1 MVRSTALKLWRAAY
15 SLIEI
20 MLVVA
25 SLSVVVGGGIY
36 AIGKARQSSAETKL
50 KQDVQRLN
58 HAISV
63 YMTNGGKIPDA
74 TNAQDVLRAMRRVAA
89 KSRDAQG
96 NEKKLQ
102 ETAGLMG
109 QMIDPRLAI
118 RWQSDA
124 EAAEG
129 NLRAYWNDTDKRF
142 YVINTGAA
150 AGIREFYLGDMPEPE
165 ALITDANGKVINPN
179 EDDRGSTQ
187 KLNTEAGWIWAA
199 EAQAANDAPAPRGT
213 GTGTGGSGT
222 TTGGSDKD
230 PVQLLAPQFDRA
242 GGEYQLGQFPLSIT
256 ISDPNPAGRADL
268 MVMHSEEGSW
278 QKYLGPVSVE
288 PGQSLMARAAAL
300 DLDNFYDSPD
310 TAIQTYTAVQVKP
323 ELAVNF
329 SSNAYDYRELGGA
342 IVGGNTTPRA
352 APGTV
357 TLVNPADVPAGRM
370 TSDNFRVF
378 WTLDGS
384 DPLDASNT
392 TRIAGPAFSGTFP
405 LHEIPLSVDQF
416 VAAGL
421 QVKVAAQAIDTAAF
435 ANSDVTTIT
444 LGVNRLPLPGCS
456 ISYGA
461 GTVALNPSSAGGDLP
476 ENARMFYSTT
486 GEDPGDNGNGGPA
499 SGGALLYGGAF
510 PSPAGMAQI
519 IARTTAPSGKE
530 FWFATSG
537 PTYAGVGDP
546 PAGTFYATNNTSRN
560 LYQFDPVTGSNIIR
574 SSETLFTPSAVA
586 YIPQTNRVYYTE
598 AGGTRLASYEPAT
611 NLHSAAGTL
620 NAAGSMYVPAA
631 APVNLVAFNS
641 NLYYVA
647 EGSDDLI
654 RVELKPDGTVRQQFK
669 YADITGDAT
678 AFTGIGDTAVDASG
692 MLCISASNAWAA
704 FSLVDLTTWSVP
716 VNSPAQIWAGLAFGS
731 SGNLYGIKS
740 TDSGVVIPVN
750 KTDGN
755 PLAGQMALSPARTFD
770 DCGGPL
776 NDVAQNIAVTH
787 YAISGGQPVIYRL
800 NLDTGRQYPLFAGL
814 PAGATSISHDAAGGR
829 LYVVVAE
836 SGDHRLYR
844 YELSG
849 GTVTPLG
856 SLTNTAQVQASAW
869 FEGAFYYIPS
879 GTDDLMKVVPGA
891 SNFTSHAKVADL
903 NGGNSLGT
911 VDGLSVGPSG
921 LLHIAASD
929 TMLFGRYDITNAGG
943 LEVLRSGAG
952 TGYAAL
958 TFSQAGTMH
967 GVLASEAQKIQTVDE
982 GTGVASFKVNTI
994 PGENISDITGVFS
1007 NGAAPVAD
1015 NYFAVDGN
1023 TKHIFRFETA
1033 TGRNAI
1039 LTSGAPWPLGALA
1052 YDSESS
1058 RLYYVR
1064 AGGFEL
1070 GRYDIGSNT
1079 HTLLTALNAAGLSYT
1094 PAAAPANLTWFNGS
1108 LYYISPGTDDLV
1120 RVDLT
1125 PSGTTGEQWKEADL
1139 NANASIGDAG
1149 DLAVDSNGLLYIST
1163 TSQFARFDLKT
1174 LSGFTTLATDPAGAL
1189 QSLYVVGGNSFF
1201 GTLTS
1206 APRELRAVSTANGSA
1221 GATVATSPPRV
1232 IADAASAQP
1241 RVNVTPAAGF
1251 NYATVSGVSALYRI
1265 NLSTGALQPVTAS
1278 CPVAPEAVA
1287 WDAAENR
1294 VYYTEAGATAGNP
1307 NRIFRF
1313 DPTTQQH
1320 SLVTDL
1326 STASGYAISTTPKNL
1341 LRLFG
1346 DLYTIQ
1352 GDDDFV
1358 RISVSGSGTTLTKM
1372 ADLSGNTANFGTVGA
1387 VTLKADGTMLF
1398 ASETTSLLASASI
1411 YAPRAYTVISTTA
1424 VRNTSLAFSGTTLR
1438 GTHASTPSVLETV
1451 NQLTGARS
1459 SATPVTPSRSILDI
1473 AGALALNSYLPDCYA
1488 VGGGNRTIWK
1498 VNPWS
1503 GANRAITTNAP
1514 FDISSLARSSTRNKL
1529 YYLENAATNWR
1540 LGSYD
1545 VATDTHSILA
1555 TLGSGSWENIPAAR
1569 PENLFNWDG
1578 NLFFIA
1584 PNSDDLYQITLN
1596 TAGTAVTSMAIVD
1609 DLSYYFAP
1617 NTFVNTGDAAVGYD
1631 GIANFSGGAGWN
1643 GYFNMFSHKGLVT
1656 FPPQT
1661 QNWAGMMILGGTMFA
1676 SKPDEAGRIYQVQR
1690 GVGTPSSPVD
1700 TFPQITISDLAAED
1714 FARPASLANS
1724 LWVISENTGHLGEF
1738 LNWNQINVVSRDWGE
1753 LKYYS
1758 GGAATS
1764 FTGGSRV
1771 ESLAVDDSGKAY
1783 FVRNVPTVVDGVTYR
1798 KALFMVDTAALT
1810 WGSTPTPPVAT
1821 FVGDLTQALSAMG
1834 AVSTTAEQD
1843 DITGLAVGYDWKL
1856 HALYNRGGSSTGDY
1870 LLRINSLA
1878 VDSANSL
1885 VNVSVTGLLTGSG
1898 ETVTNGQDLVFA
1910 ASSLQTL
1917 YVTDA
1922 ADDEVYQV
1930 NYKTG
1935 AITGVFSTDSASF
1948 EALASFNVSGEVLGV
1963 NSDTGSPA
1971 NEVMT
1976 VVNGGSN
1983 DTSRFNAA
1991 AVSGGTLTDIE
2002 GSAFPVGPLSL
2013 GNSVLP
2019 PVFAVDRSTKIY
2031 RIDPA
2036 NGITWATST
2045 TMIETADALFNADAI
2060 AYDAASGLVFYSEN
2074 SDTTIRLAKYDPATR
2089 VHTLIGDLKSTGAY
2103 RPSTHPQHLIHWQ
2116 GALYYVNN
2124 GTSDVVKVQLD
2135 AAAAAITAQ
2144 SLYVTMSGGAAWTVT
2159 AAAMDNTGLLWFQEG
2174 SNLRSYNLRTRST
2187 LSTALATGGVRH
2199 SMTQVVS
2206 TGAFYATPAGQ
2217 PGSIASLN
2225 LGTGSTGA
2233 GLETSPAV
2241 SLYDVAG
2248 GTSAPAAPA
2257 VSTTFYAVNSSEPTI
2272 YMFDP
2277 ATGENTGRYTDPY
2290 FTGIAA
2296 VATSADGNLV
2306 YYVEEGTPYRLAVYR
2321 VSDGMRTQIAPL
2333 QTSGAETAW
2342 AQPKA
2347 MVWYNG
2353 SLYYTLENEALL
2365 RKIELSADGITPINQ
2380 FNAGTLIGPSE
2391 SGGVIGAVGDMAV
2404 DSQGW
2409 LYVSAASRILK
2420 YHLPSNSGL
2429 TTISNAP
2436 AAFYTSLFIG
2446 ANGTDL
2452 YGVSQAEPGKVQ
2464 QIDRTT
2470 GAGTLV
2476 ATLSPA
2482 RTVVDTA
2489 SPNVVVPYQQA
2500 AQRYFITGA
2509 CNTIHRIDLETGADY
2524 VVSFNVW
2531 DQATAWQPSAI
2542 AHDFVRNQLYLIG
2555 YTGGSDTA
2563 WVSLNLGAYNLTTGA
2578 FTDLGSIVA
2587 APLAYK
2593 PVKAPLA
2600 MVYANDRL
2608 YYVNRDTD
2616 DLVEITLNAGRT
2628 AIASQAKIAD
2638 IRSNNSLG
2646 DLDALTL
2653 GPDGR
2658 LYMSRSDAH
2667 LLASIDFRTKSG
2679 FVAHRSSAEADHY
2692 GLTFS
2697 DSGVLHVIESNQ
2709 ATKLQTLS
2717 SPGAS
2722 PVFKVNNRTG
2732 AGMWD
2737 ITGLNSDSLP
2747 ALSDAVWAVAKNTA
2761 GTGHELVK
2769 FSNYATSPAIT
2780 SYGNLSYLSSGSP
2793 VVFPVSAPVHAL
2805 AVTAG
2810 GVGYFV
2816 ASGDLVIDGST
2827 YRRPLFSINVA
2838 TLAAG
2843 GPAQAT
2849 LIGDLEPRLRALLGA
2864 SGYLGTSQPVT
2875 GLAIHPSTGVLYAL
2889 VQAGD
2894 VGVTDKLVRINDPT
2908 VSAGNVM
2915 DVSLVGTLTGSTV
2928 SVNLGLDLAFTPS
2941 GQLYVTDANTGKLL
2955 LVDTAD
2961 ASVDAVHGAEWP
2973 AGSTYAGLAINPA
2986 NSDIIAS
2993 DTSSDAVRRA
3003 VAGDGNDV
3011 TMFSYAS
3018 LFSRTDVQAMSFA
3031 SYAVSWNP
3039 SPPLPPYFAV
3049 NRSASIYRVN
3059 PLTGATAVETSSALF
3074 NADAVAYDGTGGT
3087 VYYLENSDTTIRL
3100 AKYAAGTHTLI
3111 GDLKTAGTAVPATH
3125 PQHLIHYGDSLY
3137 YVNNGSSDIIRVRL
3151 DPTASSIVSQTKLVT
3166 MSTGANWTVKAAA
3179 LDNSGLLWF
3188 QEGTTVRRYDLRNR
3202 SGLTTVGTSVPAR
3215 EALLFTRDT
3224 ALGYG
3229 AATAS
3234 MASISPFN
3242 DTNGTAGT
3250 AVATVPSISLYDI
3263 SGGHSAPAASFVD
3276 TNYYATDGTSAIYM
3290 VDPATGQRALLTN
3303 STIVGAIGGLA
3314 ADPTGQKI
3322 AYFGEA
3328 PYYTL
3333 CYYDRTTGTH
3343 TAYYTLGSINDN
3355 FGFGP
3360 DMFSMTWFNNRLW
3373 VVPNTY
3379 DRLVMCEFLPTGA
3392 MNILYF
3398 DNMSGGTYDLG
3409 TVGDVTVDNTGTMYI
3424 SGSNGFARYNLTSLS
3439 GWTVLNSA
3447 PAWKWTGLMT
3457 GADGTTLYGVR
3468 DTEPGKLYLV
3478 DKATGNGSAAVNFT
3492 PASSMTDLAAP
3503 QQSVA
3508 GNPIG
3513 KRMVIV
3519 DACYTIEI
3527 LDMEYGSFSTMTNTQ
3542 THQPTGIAHDHAG
3555 HRVYTIGYE
3564 PSSSAPYFWDLTLE
3578 MYDLV
3583 TGINVRVGSLITDAP
3598 GYPAT
3603 MPVGPCFFA
3612 GGKIYYI
3619 HPYTDDLVELSVN
3632 SSGTAITG
3640 AAKVADI
3647 TGNAASLGKVD
3658 GLALQPDGTLYIGRS
3673 DADYLATWNFK
3684 QRSGLTVLKSSPA
3697 AKYTALGLHNGILH
3711 GFTPDAVRDMKT
3723 IAPPAWNATF
3733 KVSTWGDIQDIA
3745 GLDTDDVT
3753 FQSSPLYA
3761 IAKNTAQ
3768 TGYQWVRFNNYDTA
3782 GRTVT
3787 NFGDL
3792 HYLSSGSPVKFAH
3805 PGPELHALAVESNG
3819 TAWFVAS
3826 GDLTVNG
3833 TTVRRG
3839 LFTLNA
3845 ATQTE
3850 GTPVTATLVGDLEPR
3865 LRALTGASGFLGTQW
3880 VTGLAIQ
3887 PGTGALYGLM
3897 LEGDSNTPDR
3907 VFHINDATASS
3918 GNLNDL
3924 RLIGTLTGAAGSVTH
3939 AKDLAFAPDGALYVS
3954 DYATGS
3960 VFRVDPSD
3968 ASVDAVYSSGASEG
3982 QYVALAVDPQ
3992 NSAMAGSVFGSTSL
4006 KAVVAGAINDT
4017 ALFNY
4022 GTAFSLNEIRA
4033 MNFATIPV
4041 TWTPTPPTRYFAVTG
4056 SGTSI
4061 YGLTIPGGVTSVVTS
4076 TCLFTPATVAHDP
4089 DTGFLFY
4096 TENVALGF
4104 RLARFNPADNT
4115 HTLIGSIDTAAPS
4128 YDPSS
4133 APANLEFYGGSL
4145 YYIHSLTD
4153 DLVRIDLNPAAT
4165 SVTASFKVADITSG
4179 SSVFATV
4186 HDLAVDR
4193 DGILHFT
4200 SLLGL
4205 HTYDLVRLTG
4215 HSLKG
4220 GLTLRGVV
4228 FADDGVTL
4236 YGAATTAATHLY
4248 RVDRSN
4254 GGTTDVATYAPAIS
4268 PVDFAGYPPASS
4280 AAVAGSH
4287 YAVNGSKT
4295 LYKVDAATGAVQ
4307 AVNAAAPFNMGSVS
4321 YDTAGGM
4328 IYYTESGAAS
4338 WKLGSYNLASGV
4350 HTDLGRGAESGGWAV
4365 ASGSEPGNLFVFNGA
4380 PHYVKPGT
4388 DDVIRI
4394 ELNAARTGIQ
4404 YYTKHSDLF
4413 ANTASFTSIG
4423 DVTEVN
4429 EAGKIFFTGLRNDGA
4444 KVIAEYTMTT
4454 AGGYAALWPTTR
4466 TWNALL
4472 RASSDTL
4479 YGVPSDAATSLFT
4492 GPGLT
4497 TAGAAVSGGLQFSDF
4512 ASVSSGA
4519 VDPAAYYFTAASS
4532 PAIWTMAANASGKL
4546 SGGARLVT
4554 ATAPFNV
4561 AGIAVDPAT
4570 RMIYYTE
4577 NAGAAFRLGRYSVD
4591 SGVHTVLGNMMSGW
4605 TYNATTGSSHLVFFA
4620 GDLYYVQSGTDDL
4633 IRIDLN
4639 NGTVALQ
4646 EKVAD
4651 LTSNAVNFGTIRS
4664 AARDANGYMAI
4675 TYSNAPYFS
4684 RFNLRRR
4691 NGIEHASTNTLQL
4704 SAITGGLGGYAADP
4718 AQPTYVTQ
4726 YGVSTTDNIARVLL
4740 PGADSGVTYPVQTNP
4755 VLTIE
4760 EFSSSAGSADEQVE
4774 TQRYYATDGT
4784 PMIWRVDPQT
4794 GVNSP
4799 LPYNSDQ
4806 MGMKPCAIAYDSQKD
4821 EIYVGQ
4827 MPGEGF
4833 RLAMFRASADQYA
4846 GNWSLQAA
4854 DMAYIPASMPRS
4866 MVWYNGALWYI
4877 TPGTDDLVRL
4887 EVRAG
4892 QSAPVSQARIAD
4904 LTGNASALQVRAMSL
4919 RDDGMLFIS
4928 ADTSFYS
4935 YNMRTQ
4941 GPLTLLNS
4949 SAPAYETLLHTG
4961 LTTLFGTR
4969 TAAATVIDSVNQS
4982 TGGATAGVVTA
4993 PVKQFLEMTGPNTA
5007 AGPSSYDYFAS
5018 ARTTT
5023 LYRVDPAA
5031 LTTGS
5036 TTAAPMT
5043 ALSPVASFAADSIAY
5058 DATRR
5063 VIYYLENTDTSTR
5076 LGRYVLGTTNSTS
5089 SIRAIMDQTASA
5101 TMLNIGVRPYNLTYY
5116 DGSLYFIRRET
5127 GTTAALLANKD
5138 DLIRITLSADG
5149 ASVVSMLKVA
5159 DVSSTLNVSG
5169 LDVNSATVDDTGT
5182 MWFSWG
5188 TAAAAKL
5195 SKFSLRTLSGYGL
5208 VNNALSQRNSLA
5220 WIAPAGSL
5228 FGGGYNTTAGT
5239 TFHRTFYPI
5248 SSAGVLG
5255 TPGRTGSIAVTV
5267 HDMASGNFA
5276 PAPPSSTLAPAYI
5289 AGEFHQTSTGN
5300 YRGIAKLKPDGTLD
5314 TSFSPGGVNAGA
5326 KVRGLE
5332 RTSDGKVLIGGDFT
5346 TVNGTAR
5353 AALAR
5358 LNGDGT
5364 LDSTFA
5370 PTITLDQAYTLDW
5383 GTVSIAESGAL
5394 TGTDTNASAGSGSA
5408 GFGLATAG
5416 GFSGFG
5422 EQSLNNVNG
5431 SGVNVKLRY
5440 SQNMSPGGPRL
5451 YGPGGPL
5458 ASSLLAGPNPDA
5470 RVTGPYGLVFTGDQS
5485 GTITPA
5491 TLGLDFSEPV
5501 LIDSVILGGVS
5512 TVNGK
5517 PEAGLVRAWSGAATG
5532 GSLVPASEFANLS
5545 SNSGPLYGSAS
5556 DSVTTNAAGNAILS
5570 SPASGVYRVAGA
5582 GASEE
5587 SRFGRARFGW
5597 NTSPVQS
5604 LAVSTFGQ
5612 SRSYADTS
5620 ALAAASASSSWVNV
5634 PWSTTETG
5642 AAIFSADVTMT
5653 SGLLQPGS
5661 WASTEAQDAG
5671 YVARFGNSTI
5681 IPYFYMGP
5689 ASGTTMTL
5697 VYRFAAPVA
5706 DFDLIVYDVDEN
5718 DVVNLVAKDGAG
5730 AAITSFA
5737 GWHQISGDLTTATLP
5752 AATAPAWNAAT
5763 GALTSA
5769 AAGLNQNRS
5778 YSVFRPA
5785 VPVTEIGITF
5795 TGGAASGKHVYTA
5808 LHGAPSVNGTSQAVV
5823 AKPLG
5828 AAQDFSV
5835 FTSGNFSM
5843 SSGGGSISKGVAT
5856 GGNAVYTGLSI
5867 GNDLTA
5873 AVDGTDQW
5881 IVNGSLTTDGNG
5893 ALNRGN
5899 VVYGSSPNASLIYV
5913 NNGGTKRV
5921 GSSGI
5926 IASTWPTVLA
5936 RSAEWAAMPTT
5947 SGASVNYAYNAGDGK
5962 TAITVDAANISG
5974 LVTVNMDAS
5983 KFTSVSG
5990 MTIQNIGPSTVLV
6003 MNIPGATP
6011 PQLSGFGTTVTGTAA
6026 NPMKQ
6031 IVYHFPSAT
6040 TASFNSIEVKG
6051 SVLAP
6056 AGTVYIGTGGGQ
6068 FRGNVIAAAV
6078 DLRSVGT
6085 FGGSEFTGSYA
6096 NPAAGGTT
6104 PVQMHLSKIVF
6115 RKQSTTPG
6123 KVWAIAAQADGK
6135 VVIGGEF
6142 NAVNGVARRNVAR
6155 LNADG
6160 TLDTTFD
6167 PLYSGTGPDGAVWSL
6182 RTLPGGKVQ
6191 VGGAFTTWHGSSAG
6205 AKLVTLNADGSRDTA
6220 FSSPLSVAA
6229 TDTVRWLGDGGTG
6242 TWVGGKFSTPTNNV
6256 ALLNTANGTAAGSFA
6271 VGTGANGTVH
6281 SGALINS
6288 AIVLAGEFTSI
6299 NGTSRNYVAKVSNAG
6314 AVDSAFT
6321 SPAPNAA
6328 AEAAFSSGGS
6338 WLHLG
6343 GRFSTHGT
6351 GNTRQGV
6358 SAVDGSTGTTVTG
6371 AWGLSGMTVTNI
6383 ANIK

>member
-1 MVRSTALKLWRAAY
+1 MSRSTPLKFWRAAY

-36 AIGKARQSSAETKL
+36 AISQARQSSAEAKL
-50 KQDVQRLN
+50 RQDVQRLN
-58 HAISV
+58 QAISV
-63 YMTNGGKIPDA
+63 YMTNGGRLPDTPDA
-74 TNAQDVLRAMRRVAA
+74 QEVIRSMRRVAA
-89 KSRDAQG
+89 KVRDTEG

-102 ETAGLMG
+102 EMAGLTG

-118 RWQSDA
+118 RWQTQD
-124 EAAEG
+124 EAAGG
-129 NLRAYWNDTDKRF
+129 NLRAYWNDSDKRF
-142 YVINTGAA
+142 YVMSSGTA

-165 ALITDANGKVINPN
+165 ALITDGNGKVINPN
-179 EDDRGSTQ
+179 EDDRSSMQ
-187 KLNTEAGWIWAA
+187 KLNTEGGWIWAA
-199 EAQAANDAPAPRGT
+199 DAQAAATAPAPRGT
-213 GTGTGGSGT
+213 GTGTGGEGT

-230 PVQLLAPQFDRA
+230 PLQLLAPQFDKA
-242 GGEYQLGQFPLSIT
+242 GGEYPLAQFPLSIT
-256 ISDPNPAGRADL
+256 ISDQNPAGRADL
-268 MVMHSEEGSW
+268 MVMHSESGSW
-278 QKYLGPVSVE
+278 EKYLGPVSVE

-300 DLDNFYDSPD
+300 DQDNFYDSPE

-329 SSNAYDYRELGGA
+329 SRNAYDYRELGGA
-342 IVGGNTTPRA
+342 IAGGNTTPRA

-370 TSDNFRVF
+370 SSDSFRVY
-378 WTLDGS
+378 WTMDGS
-384 DPLDASNT
+384 NPLDAANPARVS
-392 TRIAGPAFSGTFP
+392 GPVFSGTFP

-416 VAAGL
+416 TAAGL

-461 GTVALNPSSAGGDLP
+461 GSVSLNASSAGGNLP
-476 ENARMFYSTT
+476 ENARLFYSTT

-499 SGGALLYGGAF
+499 SSGALLYGGAF
-510 PSPAGMAQI
+510 PAPAGMAQI
-519 IARTTAPSGKE
+519 IARTAAPAGKE

-546 PAGTFYATNNTSRN
+546 PAGTFYATSGSSPN
-560 LYQFDPVTGSNIIR
+560 LYQFDPATGSNIIR

-586 YIPQTNRVYYTE
+586 YIPQTDRVYYTQ
-598 AGGTRLASYEPAT
+598 AGGTGLAKYEPAT
-611 NLHSAAGTL
+611 NSHSSAGALTFPG
-620 NAAGSMYVPAA
+620 AMYAPAA

-678 AFTGIGDTAVDASG
+678 AFTGIGDTAVDSSG

-716 VNSPAQIWAGLAFGS
+716 VNSPAQVWAGLAFGS

-750 KTDGN
+750 KADGS

-776 NDVAQNIAVTH
+776 NDVAQNIASTH
-787 YAISGGQPVIYRL
+787 YAISAGQPVIYRL

-814 PAGATSISHDAAGGR
+814 PSGATSISHDAAGGR
-829 LYVVVAE
+829 LYVVGAE
-836 SGDHRLYR
+836 SGDYRLYR
-844 YELSG
+844 YDLAGSAL
-849 GTVTPLG
+849 TALG
-856 SLTNTAQVQASAW
+856 SLTGTASVQASAW

-879 GTDDLMKVVPGA
+879 GTDDLVKVTPGA
-891 SNFTSHAKVADL
+891 TSIASQIKVADI
-903 NGGNSLGT
+903 NGDTSLGT
-911 VDGLSVGPSG
+911 VDAMSVGPSG

-929 TMLFGRYDITNAGG
+929 TMLFGRCDITNGGG

-952 TGYAAL
+952 TGFAAI
-958 TFSQAGTMH
+958 TFSSAGAMH
-967 GVLASEAQKIQTVDE
+967 GVLASEAQKIQTVDD
-982 GTGVASFKVNTI
+982 TSGVASFKVNTI
-994 PGENISDITGVFS
+994 PAQSISDITGVFS

-1015 NYFAVDGN
+1015 NYFAVDG
-1023 TKHIFRFETA
+1023 TSKLILRFETA
-1033 TGRNAI
+1033 TGRNTV

-1052 YDSESS
+1052 YDSESA

-1108 LYYISPGTDDLV
+1108 LYYITPGTDDLV

-1125 PSGTTGEQWKEADL
+1125 PAGNIGEQWKEADL
-1139 NANASIGDAG
+1139 NANASIGDPG

-1163 TSQFARFDLKT
+1163 SSQFARFDLKT

-1189 QSLYVVGGNSFF
+1189 QSLYVVGGSSFF

-1206 APRELRAVSTANGSA
+1206 APRDLRAVSTVNGSA

-1241 RVNVTPAAGF
+1241 RVNVTPPTGF

-1287 WDAAENR
+1287 WDASENR
-1294 VYYTEAGATAGNP
+1294 VYYSEAGVTAGAP

-1326 STASGYAISTTPKNL
+1326 HTASGYAISTGPKNL

-1358 RISVSGSGTTLTKM
+1358 RISVSGSAATLTKM

-1387 VTLKADGTMLF
+1387 VTLKADGTMFF
-1398 ASETTSLLASASI
+1398 ASETSNLLAKASI
-1411 YAPRAYTVISTTA
+1411 YAPRGYTLISSTA

-1438 GTHASTPSVLETV
+1438 GTHASTPAVIETV
-1451 NQLTGARS
+1451 DQLTGARS
-1459 SATPVTPSRSILDI
+1459 SATPVSPSRSILDI
-1473 AGALALNSYLPDCYA
+1473 AGALALNPYLPDCYA

-1503 GANRAITTNAP
+1503 GANRPVTTNAP
-1514 FDISSLARSSTRNKL
+1514 FDISALARSSTRNKL

-1545 VATDTHSILA
+1545 VAADSHSILA
-1555 TLGSGSWENIPAAR
+1555 TLGSGSWKNIPAAR

-1596 TAGTAVTSMAIVD
+1596 TAGTAVTAMGIVD

-1617 NTFVNTGDAAVGYD
+1617 NTFLNTGDGAVGSD
-1631 GIANFSGGAGWN
+1631 GIANFSGGGGWN

-1661 QNWAGMMILGGTMFA
+1661 QNWAGMMILGGTLFA
-1676 SKPDEAGRIYQVQR
+1676 SKPDETGRIYQVQR
-1690 GVGTPSSPVD
+1690 GIGTPSSPVD
-1700 TFPQITISDLAAED
+1700 TFPQITIGDLAADD
-1714 FARPASLANS
+1714 FARPASQANS
-1724 LWVISENTGHLGEF
+1724 LWVIAENTGHLGEF
-1738 LNWNQINVVSRDWGE
+1738 LNWNQINVVGRDWGE

-1758 GGAATS
+1758 GGVATS

-1783 FVRNVPTVVDGVTYR
+1783 FVRNLPTVVDGVTYR
-1798 KALFMVDTAALT
+1798 KALFMLDTAALT

-1878 VDSANSL
+1878 VDSGNSL
-1885 VNVSVTGLLTGSG
+1885 VNVSVTGLLTGAG

-1917 YVTDA
+1917 YITDA

-1935 AITGVFSTDSASF
+1935 AITSVFSTDSASF
-1948 EALASFNVSGEVLGV
+1948 EALASFNVSGELLAV
-1963 NSDTGSPA
+1963 NSDAGSPA
-1971 NEVMT
+1971 NEVRT
-1976 VVNGGSN
+1976 VVSGGSN

-1991 AVSGGTLTDIE
+1991 TVSGGVLTDIE

-2045 TMIETADALFNADAI
+2045 TVIETADALFNADAV
-2060 AYDAASGLVFYSEN
+2060 AYDAAAGIVFYSEN
-2074 SDTTIRLAKYDPATR
+2074 SDTTIRLAKYNPATR
-2089 VHTLIGDLKSTGAY
+2089 AHTLIGDLKTTGAY

-2135 AAAAAITAQ
+2135 AAAAAITDQ
-2144 SLYVTMSGGAAWTVT
+2144 TRYVTISAGASWTVT

-2174 SNLRSYNLRTRST
+2174 SNLRSYNLRTRSS
-2187 LSTALATGGVRH
+2187 LSPALSAGGVRQA
-2199 SMTQVVS
+2199 MTQIVS

-2217 PGSIASLN
+2217 PGSIAPLN

-2241 SLYDVAG
+2241 TLYDVAG
-2248 GTSAPAAPA
+2248 GTTAPAAPS

-2277 ATGENTGRYTDPY
+2277 ATGDNTGRYTDPY

-2296 VATSADGNLV
+2296 VATSADGNLI
-2306 YYVEEGTPYRLAVYR
+2306 YYVEQGTPYRLAVYR
-2321 VSDGMRTQIAPL
+2321 VSDGFRTQIAPL

-2365 RKIELSADGITPINQ
+2365 RKIEMSPDGITPINQ
-2380 FNAGTLIGPSE
+2380 FTTASLVGPSE
-2391 SGGVIGAVGDMAV
+2391 SGGVIGAIGDMAV

-2420 YHLPSNSGL
+2420 YHLPSTSGL
-2429 TTISNAP
+2429 TTISSAP

-2452 YGVSQAEPGKVQ
+2452 YGVSQAEPGKVRL
-2464 QIDRTT
+2464 IDRAT
-2470 GAGTLV
+2470 GTGTV
-2476 ATLSPA
+2476 VSTFSPV
-2482 RTVVDTA
+2482 RTVEDTA
-2489 SPNVVVPYQQA
+2489 SPNAVVPYQQA

-2509 CNTIHRIDLETGADY
+2509 CNTIHRIDLETGADF

-2531 DQATAWQPSAI
+2531 DQATTWQPSAI
-2542 AHDFVRNQLYLIG
+2542 AHDFGRNQLYLIG

-2563 WVSLNLGAYNLTTGA
+2563 WVSLNLGAYNLTTGG

-2628 AIASQAKIAD
+2628 AIASQTKIAD
-2638 IRSNNSLG
+2638 IRSNVSLG
-2646 DLDALTL
+2646 SLDALTL

-2679 FVAHRSSAEADHY
+2679 FIAHRTSAEADHY

-2697 DSGVLHVIESNQ
+2697 DSGVLHVIEANQ

-2722 PVFKVNNRTG
+2722 PVFKANTRSGTG
-2732 AGMWD
+2732 IWD

-2769 FSNYATSPAIT
+2769 FTNYATTPAMT
-2780 SYGNLSYLSSGSP
+2780 SYGNLTYQSSGSP
-2793 VVFPVSAPVHAL
+2793 VVFPVTAPVHAL
-2805 AVTAG
+2805 TVTAG
-2810 GVGYFV
+2810 GMAYFV

-2827 YRRPLFSINVA
+2827 YRRALFSINVA

-2864 SGYLGTSQPVT
+2864 SGYLGASQPVT

-2894 VGVTDKLVRINDPT
+2894 VGVTDRLVRINALNVT
-2908 VSAGNVM
+2908 AGNVM
-2915 DVSLVGTLTGSTV
+2915 DISLVGSLTGSPV

-2941 GQLYVTDANTGKLL
+2941 GQLYATDANTGKLL
-2955 LVDTAD
+2955 LVDPAD
-2961 ASVDAVHGAEWP
+2961 ASVDAVHGVEWP
-2973 AGSTYAGLAINPA
+2973 AGASYAGLAINPA
-2986 NSDIIAS
+2986 NADIIAS
-2993 DTSSDAVRRA
+2993 DISADTVRRA

-3011 TMFSYAS
+3011 TLFNYSS

-3031 SYAVSWNP
+3031 SYGVTWNP
-3039 SPPLPPYFAV
+3039 TPPLPAYFAV
-3049 NRSASIYRVN
+3049 NRTTSIYRVN
-3059 PLTGATAVETSSALF
+3059 PLSGATAVETAAALF
-3074 NADAVAYDGTGGT
+3074 NADAVAYDGIAGV

-3100 AKYAAGTHTLI
+3100 AKYAAGAHTLI
-3111 GDLKTAGTAVPATH
+3111 GDLKTAGTVIPATH

-3137 YVNNGSSDIIRVRL
+3137 YVNNGTSDIIRVRL
-3151 DPTASSIVSQTKLVT
+3151 DPTASSIVSQTKFVT
-3166 MSTGANWTVKAAA
+3166 MSTGANWNVRAAA
-3179 LDNSGLLWF
+3179 LDNTGLLWF
-3188 QEGTTVRRYDLRNR
+3188 QEGTNLRRYDLLNR
-3202 SGLTTVGTSVPAR
+3202 SGLTLISSTVPAR

-3229 AATAS
+3229 AAAAS
-3234 MASISPFN
+3234 ITSISPVS
-3242 DTNGTAGT
+3242 GTDGSAGT
-3250 AVATVPSISLYDI
+3250 PVATVPSVSLYDM
-3263 SGGHSAPAASFVD
+3263 SGGHSAPASAFVD
-3276 TNYYATDGTSAIYM
+3276 TTYYATDGTSAIYM
-3290 VDPATGQRALLTN
+3290 VDPATGARSLLTN

-3322 AYFGEA
+3322 AYFGDA

-3333 CYYDRTTGTH
+3333 CYYDRSTDTH
-3343 TAYYTLGSINDN
+3343 TAYYTLGSINDY

-3360 DMFSMTWFNNRLW
+3360 NMFSMTWFNNRLW

-3379 DRLVMCEFLPTGA
+3379 DRLIMCEFLPTGA

-3398 DNMSGGTYDLG
+3398 DNMAGGAYDLG
-3409 TVGDVTVDNTGTMYI
+3409 SVGDVAVDSTGNMFI
-3424 SGSNGFARYNLTSLS
+3424 SGANGFARYNLATFS

-3447 PAWKWTGLMT
+3447 PAWQWSGLMT

-3468 DTEPGKLYLV
+3468 NTEPGKLYIV
-3478 DKATGNGSAAVNFT
+3478 DKATGNGTAAVNFS
-3492 PASSMTDLAAP
+3492 PASSMTDLASP

-3508 GNPIG
+3508 GNPAT

-3519 DACYTIEI
+3519 DACYTIEMM
-3527 LDMEYGSFSTMTNTQ
+3527 DMDTGAFSTMTNTQ

-3555 HRVYTIGYE
+3555 HRVYTLGYE
-3564 PSSSAPYFWDLTLE
+3564 PSSSAPYYFDLTLE
-3578 MYDLV
+3578 MYDLA
-3583 TGINVRVGSLITDAP
+3583 TGTNRRVGSLITDAP

-3603 MPVGPCFFA
+3603 LPPGPGFFA

-3619 HPYTDDLVELSVN
+3619 HPYTDDLVEISVN
-3632 SSGTAITG
+3632 AAGTAITG
-3640 AAKVADI
+3640 VTKVADI
-3647 TGNAASLGKVD
+3647 TGNTSSLGKVD
-3658 GLALQPDGTLYIGRS
+3658 AMALHPDGTLYIARS
-3673 DADYLATWNFK
+3673 DADYLATYNFT
-3684 QRSGLTVLKSSPA
+3684 QRTGLTVLKNTPA
-3697 AKYTALGLHNGILH
+3697 AKYNALGLHGGLLH
-3711 GFTPDAVRDMKT
+3711 ALTPDAPRQVKT
-3723 IAPPAWNATF
+3723 VTPPSWDAAF
-3733 KVSTWGDIQDIA
+3733 KVSTWGDVQDIA
-3745 GLDTDDVT
+3745 GLNTDTVT
-3753 FQSSPLYA
+3753 FQSRPLYA
-3761 IAKNTAQ
+3761 IARNAGQTAF
-3768 TGYQWVRFNNYDTA
+3768 QWVRFNNYDTA

-3792 HYLSSGSPVKFAH
+3792 FYFSSGSPVMFPSSGAD
-3805 PGPELHALAVESNG
+3805 LHALAVEGSG
-3819 TAWFVAS
+3819 KAWFVAN

-3833 TTVRRG
+3833 STVRRG

-3845 ATQTE
+3845 ASQTV
-3850 GTPVTATLVGDLEPR
+3850 GIPVVADFLGDLEPR
-3865 LRALTGASGFLGTQW
+3865 LRALLGSSTALTTQL
-3880 VTGLAIQ
+3880 VTGLAIH
-3887 PGTGALYGLM
+3887 PSSGTLYGL
-3897 LEGDSNTPDR
+3897 LQDGDGTVADR
-3907 VFHINDATASS
+3907 LFRINASTVS
-3918 GNLNDL
+3918 GGNIGDISLV
-3924 RLIGTLTGAAGSVTH
+3924 GTLSGSAGSVTS
-3939 AKDLAFAPDGALYVS
+3939 AGDLTFSPDGTLLVS
-3954 DYATGS
+3954 DTAAGK
-3960 VFRVDPSD
+3960 VFRVDPAD
-3968 ASVDAVYSSGASEG
+3968 ASVDAVHSSGTAEG
-3982 QYVALAVDPQ
+3982 QYAALAANPQ
-3992 NSAMAGSVFGSTSL
+3992 NGAVAGSAATAGSLRNVLAGSDNDADLFSYSSL
-4006 KAVVAGAINDT
+4006 
-4017 ALFNY
+4017 Y
-4022 GTAFSLNEIRA
+4022 SLREIRA
-4033 MNFATIPV
+4033 MNFATSAI
-4041 TWTPTPPTRYFAVTG
+4041 TWNPTPETAYYAVTG

-4061 YGLTIPGGVTSVVTS
+4061 YSFTIPGAVTS
-4076 TCLFTPATVAHDP
+4076 TVTAGCLFTPAAVAHDP
-4089 DTGFLFY
+4089 ERGFIYY
-4096 TENVALGF
+4096 TENVPSGF
-4104 RLARFNPADNT
+4104 RLARFSKADST
-4115 HTLIGSIDTAAPS
+4115 HLLIGSIDTAAP
-4128 YDPSS
+4128 YYNPSI

-4145 YYIHSLTD
+4145 YYIHDNSD
-4153 DLVRIDLNPAAT
+4153 DLVRIDLNAAAT
-4165 SVTASFKVADITSG
+4165 SVAACVKVADINSNSTTFA
-4179 SSVFATV
+4179 SVG
-4186 HDLAVDR
+4186 DLAIDR
-4193 DGILHFT
+4193 DGLLHFT
-4200 SLLGL
+4200 TVNGL
-4205 HTYDLVRLTG
+4205 HTYDLVRLSGFAT
-4215 HSLKG
+4215 KG
-4220 GLTLRGVV
+4220 GSNLKAAV
-4228 FADDGVTL
+4228 FAEDGVTL
-4236 YGAATTAATHLY
+4236 YGASSTAASSLFSIS
-4248 RVDRSN
+4248 R
-4254 GGTTDVATYAPAIS
+4254 TTGAATNLTAFTPAIT
-4268 PVDFAGYPPASS
+4268 PVDFAGYPPA
-4280 AAVAGSH
+4280 ATAMVAGSH
-4287 YAVNGSKT
+4287 YAVNSTRT
-4295 LYKVDAATGAVQ
+4295 LYRIDPATGAVQ
-4307 AVNAAAPFNMGSVS
+4307 AVNAAAPFNMGSVAFDS
-4321 YDTAGGM
+4321 AGGVV
-4328 IYYTESGAAS
+4328 YYTESGAAA
-4338 WKLGSYNLASGV
+4338 WKLGSYNLATGV

-4365 ASGSEPGNLFVFNGA
+4365 ASGSEPGNLFVFNGT
-4380 PHYVKPGT
+4380 PHYIKPGT
-4388 DDVIRI
+4388 DDVVRV
-4394 ELNAARTGIQ
+4394 ELNAAKTGVAF
-4404 YYTKHSDLF
+4404 YTKHADIF

-4423 DVTEVN
+4423 DVTDVN
-4429 EAGKIFFTGLRNDGA
+4429 DAGKGFFTALRNDGA
-4444 KVIAEYTMTT
+4444 KVIAEYNMTT
-4454 AGGYAALWPTTR
+4454 AGAYTALWSTTR

-4472 RASSDTL
+4472 RVSADTL
-4479 YGVPSDAATSLFT
+4479 HGVPSDAASSIFT
-4492 GPGLT
+4492 GAGLT
-4497 TAGAAVSGGLQFSDF
+4497 AAGPAVSGGMQFSDF
-4512 ASVSSGA
+4512 ASTSGGA
-4519 VDPAAYYFTAASS
+4519 VDPAATYFTTASS
-4532 PAIWTMAANASGKL
+4532 PTIWTMAANA
-4546 SGGARLVT
+4546 GGRLTGAARLVT
-4554 ATAPFNV
+4554 AAAPFNV
-4561 AGIAVDPAT
+4561 AGLAVDAAS

-4577 NAGAAFRLGRYSVD
+4577 NASGSFRLGRYSLD
-4591 SGVHTVLGNMMSGW
+4591 TATHTVLGSMMSGW
-4605 TYNATTGSSHLVFFA
+4605 SYNATTGSSHLIFFA

-4639 NGTVALQ
+4639 NGAVAQQ

-4651 LTSNAVNFGTIRS
+4651 LTGNAVNFGTVRA
-4664 AARDANGYMAI
+4664 AARDANGYMSIA
-4675 TYSNAPYFS
+4675 YSAAPYFS

-4691 NGIEHASTNTLQL
+4691 GGIQHVSANTLQL
-4704 SAITGGLGGYAADP
+4704 TALTGGTSGFAADP
-4718 AQPTYVTQ
+4718 AQPSYVTRF
-4726 YGVSTTDNIARVLL
+4726 GVNPGNPAALTLL
-4740 PGADSGVTYPVQTNP
+4740 PGADAGVTYPAQSSP

-4760 EFSSSAGSADEQVE
+4760 EFATSEDNPDNIVE
-4774 TQRYYATDGT
+4774 SLRYYATDGT
-4784 PMIWRVDPQT
+4784 EMIWRIDPVT

-4799 LPYNSDQ
+4799 LVYNADK
-4806 MGMKPCAIAYDSQKD
+4806 MGMKPCAIAYDAAND
-4821 EIYVGQ
+4821 GIYIGQ
-4827 MPGEGF
+4827 MPGDGF
-4833 RLAMFRASADQYA
+4833 RVALFRAAADEYAGSWDLQSAD
-4846 GNWSLQAA
+4846 L
-4854 DMAYIPASMPRS
+4854 AYIPARMPHS
-4866 MVWYNGALWYI
+4866 MVWYGGALWYV
-4877 TPGTDDLVRL
+4877 TPGTDDLVRTEL
-4887 EVRAG
+4887 GTG
-4892 QSAPVSQARIAD
+4892 QSAPASQAKISD
-4904 LTGNASALQVRAMSL
+4904 LTANASALTVKAMSL
-4919 RDDGMLFIS
+4919 RDDGMLFLS
-4928 ADTSFYS
+4928 SGTSFYS
-4935 YNMRTQ
+4935 YNMRSQ

-4949 SAPAYETLLHTG
+4949 SAAQYETLLHTS
-4961 LTTLFGTR
+4961 LSALYGTR
-4969 TAAATVIDSVNQS
+4969 TGTAAVIDSVNQS
-4982 TGGATAGVVTA
+4982 TGGATAGVTTA
-4993 PVKQFLEMTGPNTA
+4993 PVRQFLEMTGPNTA

-5018 ARTTT
+5018 VGNTK
-5023 LYRVDPAA
+5023 LFSIDPAA

-5036 TTAAPMT
+5036 TTVAPT
-5043 ALSPVASFAADSIAY
+5043 TELSPLASFNADSIAF
-5058 DATRR
+5058 DPVRR
-5063 VIYYLENTDTSTR
+5063 VIYYLENSDTNTR
-5076 LGRYVLGTTNSTS
+5076 LGRYVLGATNTTSVMRNL
-5089 SIRAIMDQTASA
+5089 MDQPASA
-5101 TMLNIGVRPYNLTYY
+5101 TMLNIGVRPYNLVYY

-5127 GTTAALLANKD
+5127 GTTATLLANKD
-5138 DLIRITLSADG
+5138 DLIKITLSPDG
-5149 ASVVSMLKVA
+5149 TSVVSMLKVA
-5159 DVSSTLNVSG
+5159 DVSSALNVSG
-5169 LDVNSATVDDTGT
+5169 VDVNSATVDDTG
-5182 MWFSWG
+5182 MLWFSWG
-5188 TAAAAKL
+5188 STTTAKL
-5195 SKFSLRTLSGYGL
+5195 SKYNLRTLSGYQL
-5208 VNNALSQRNSLA
+5208 VNNAMTQRNSLA

-5228 FGGGYNTTAGT
+5228 FGAGYNTTAGVT
-5239 TFHRTFYPI
+5239 MARTLYPV
-5248 SSAGVLG
+5248 SSSGVLG
-5255 TPGRTGSIAVTV
+5255 SPARTASISDVIR
-5267 HDMASGNFA
+5267 DMASGNFA
-5276 PAPPSSTLAPAYI
+5276 PPPPSSTLAPAYI
-5289 AGEFHQTSTGN
+5289 AGEFYETATGN
-5300 YRGIAKLKPDGTLD
+5300 YRGIARLKPDGTLD
-5314 TSFSPGGVNAGA
+5314 TSFSPGGVNSGA

-5332 RTSDGKVLIGGDFT
+5332 RTGDGKVLIGGDFT
-5346 TVNGTAR
+5346 TVNGTSR

-5358 LNGDGT
+5358 LNSDGS
-5364 LDSTFA
+5364 LDSSFA
-5370 PTITLDQAYTLDW
+5370 PVVSLDQSYTLDW
-5383 GTVSIAESGAL
+5383 GSVSIAENAALSGAE
-5394 TGTDTNASAGSGSA
+5394 TTAAAGSGSA
-5408 GFGLATAG
+5408 GFGLASAG

-5422 EQSLNNVNG
+5422 EQTLSNVNG

-5451 YGPGGPL
+5451 YGPTGPL

-5470 RVTGPYGLVFTGDQS
+5470 RVTGPYGLVFTGDRS

-5517 PEAGLVRAWSGAATG
+5517 PEAALVRAWSGAATG
-5532 GSLVPASEFANLS
+5532 GSLVPASEFTNLS
-5545 SNSGPLYGSAS
+5545 GSSGPLYGSAS
-5556 DSVTTNAAGNAILS
+5556 DPVTTNAAGNAILG
-5570 SPASGVYRVAGA
+5570 SPASGIYRVAGA
-5582 GASEE
+5582 GASED

-5604 LAVSTFGQ
+5604 LAVSSFGHLV
-5612 SRSYADTS
+5612 SYADTS
-5620 ALAAASASSSWVNV
+5620 ALAAASTSSSWLNV

-5642 AAIFSADVTMT
+5642 AGIFSADVTMT

-5661 WASTEAQDAG
+5661 WGATEAQDAA
-5671 YVARFGNSTI
+5671 YVARFGNSTS

-5689 ASGTTMTL
+5689 AAGTAMTL

-5706 DFDLIVYDVDEN
+5706 DFDLVVYDVDEN
-5718 DVVNLVAKDGAG
+5718 DVVNLVAKDSSGS
-5730 AAITSFA
+5730 AITGFN
-5737 GWHQISGDLTTATLP
+5737 GWHQISGDMTTATLP
-5752 AATAPAWNAAT
+5752 AATIPAWNATT

-5808 LHGAPSVNGTSQAVV
+5808 LHGCPSVNGMSQSVV

-5828 AAQDFSV
+5828 AAQDFSI

-5843 SSGGGSISKGVAT
+5843 TSGGGSISKGVAT

-5867 GNDLTA
+5867 GNDLTSA
-5873 AVDGTDQW
+5873 ADGTDQW

-5899 VVYGSSPNASLIYV
+5899 AVYGSSPNASLIYV

-5921 GSSGI
+5921 GSSSI
-5926 IASTWPTVLA
+5926 FASTWPTVLA
-5936 RSAEWAAMPTT
+5936 RSADWAAMPTT

-5962 TAITVDAANISG
+5962 TAITVDASNLSG
-5974 LVTVNMDAS
+5974 LVMVNMDAS

-5990 MTIQNIGPSTVLV
+5990 MTIQNVGPSTVLV

-6011 PQLSGFGTTVTGTAA
+6011 PQWSGFGTTITGTAV

-6056 AGTVYIGTGGGQ
+6056 SGTVYIGTGGGQ

-6096 NPAAGGTT
+6096 NPAAGSAT

-6115 RKQSTTPG
+6115 RKQTSTPG

-6142 NAVNGVARRNVAR
+6142 NSVNGVARRNVAR

-6191 VGGAFTTWHGSSAG
+6191 VGGAFSTWHGSSAG
-6205 AKLVTLNADGSRDTA
+6205 AKLVTLNTDGSRDTA

-6229 TDTVRWLGDGGTG
+6229 TDTVRWLGDGGTS

-6256 ALLNTANGTAAGSFA
+6256 ALLNSSNGTANGSFA
-6271 VGTGANGTVH
+6271 AGTGANGTVH
-6281 SGALINS
+6281 SGALISS

-6299 NGTSRNYVAKVSNAG
+6299 NGTARNYVAKVSEAG
-6314 AVDSAFT
+6314 AVDTTFS

-6328 AEAAFSSGGS
+6328 AEAVFSSGGS

-6358 SAVDGSTGTTVTG
+6358 SALDGSTGTTVTG